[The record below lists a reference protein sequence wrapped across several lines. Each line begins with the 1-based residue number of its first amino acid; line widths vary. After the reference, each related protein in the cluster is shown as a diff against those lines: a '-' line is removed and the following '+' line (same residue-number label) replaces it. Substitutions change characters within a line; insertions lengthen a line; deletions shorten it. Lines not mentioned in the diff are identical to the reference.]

1 MKHDLLQFRQ
11 VHNTKQTSICQFF
24 RMRVIT
30 PKREMVSRVPQ
41 TKKKMPSLIVF
52 SSYHIW
58 LFAELKVKP
67 KTLAKDTQTSGN
79 RSKNILKRETVFQSS
94 FHI

>member
-1 MKHDLLQFRQ
+1 
-11 VHNTKQTSICQFF
+11 
-24 RMRVIT
+24 MRVIT
-30 PKREMVSRVPQ
+30 PKREMVSRVRQ